1 MADSETLAREFEQHR
16 TRLRAVAYRMLGS
29 FAEADDVVQEAWLR
43 FSQAGTED
51 VDNVGAWLTTIVARL
66 SLNALRT
73 RRRRQEEPLEVYVP
87 DPVISSAEGIDPEQ
101 EVLLADAVG
110 TALDVILDT
119 LQPAERLALVLHDM
133 FDVPYDDIAR
143 MLAKTPA
150 AARQLASRAR
160 HRVRDVTPP
169 QEPDPAQSRQVV
181 DAFFAAAHGGDLD
194 QLISLL
200 DPDVVLRSQGGSR
213 RPAATALVRGP
224 AAVADRAMMFRRPD
238 AQLVPALINGGPGV
252 VALVGGELFSV
263 LSFAVAGGRVT
274 EISALVDPDRLAKV
288 DLSPLGL

>member
-263 LSFAVAGGRVT
+263 MSFAVAGGRVT

>member
-87 DPVISSAEGIDPEQ
+87 DPVVSSAEGIDPEQ

-263 LSFAVAGGRVT
+263 MSFAVAGGRVT